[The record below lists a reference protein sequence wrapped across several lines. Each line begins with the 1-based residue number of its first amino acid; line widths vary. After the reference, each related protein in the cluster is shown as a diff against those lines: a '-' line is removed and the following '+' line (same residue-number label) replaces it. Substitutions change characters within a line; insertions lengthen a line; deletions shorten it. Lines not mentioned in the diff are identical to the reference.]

1 MNEEITKYSDTE
13 IKVTTTTSK
22 EEVFS
27 LIKINQELEFLAQQE
42 ASIAETKAMWEERK
56 AEAIALEVVE

>member
-1 MNEEITKYSDTE
+1 MSETITKHSDTE
-13 IKVTTTTSK
+13 IKVTVTTST

-56 AEAIALEVVE
+56 DEAIALEVVE